1 MLQAPYNDENNKV
14 YEIVE
19 GVDVLYE
26 VHDVSPALQGDDEED
41 RYPGQT
47 DVVKA
52 DRAVEGI
59 GGASRTVG
67 VELGLNYSGPFHHIY
82 LAVYYPI
89 LNRAIPCS
97 S

>member
-1 MLQAPYNDENNKV
+1 MLQAPYNDEDDKV
-14 YEIVE
+14 YEVVE
-19 GVDVLYE
+19 GVDILYE

-41 RYPGQT
+41 RHPGEA
-47 DVVKA
+47 DVVKT

-67 VELGLNYSGPFHHIY
+67 VELGLNYSGPSSHH
-82 LAVYYPI
+82 LAVYYPM